1 METYGRRSAS
11 QVKVGGTPNWT
22 KSSGFIN
29 LRQRQDD
36 IYNSG
41 MPGENPFQSMYQ
53 ATISAQG
60 NRAQTAFGGRNRSQA
75 VRNKP
80 QQMKNSNT
88 VYNKQT
94 RSAQKMDTQVA
105 REQIR
110 KFGEFEGGDEAAL
123 TGSIWQSSPCKYMN
137 NPLEFLLKFR
147 Y

>member
-1 METYGRRSAS
+1 
-11 QVKVGGTPNWT
+11 
-22 KSSGFIN
+22 
-29 LRQRQDD
+29 
-36 IYNSG
+36 
-41 MPGENPFQSMYQ
+41 
-53 ATISAQG
+53 
-60 NRAQTAFGGRNRSQA
+60 
-75 VRNKP
+75 
-80 QQMKNSNT
+80 MKGSNT

-147 Y
+147 N